1 MSNNINSVRDGTFDI
16 QGDSHAAG
24 LQRFK
29 LFSYFQVFIAG
40 NVLHKI
46 FTE

>member
-16 QGDSHAAG
+16 QGDSYAAG

-29 LFSYFQVFIAG
+29 LFSYFQIFIAG
-40 NVLHKI
+40 NVL
-46 FTE
+46 